1 MGTVCRE
8 VHNRCSVCDRISIH
22 YCERAEPEPEAKP
35 FPLVKVKPTYKSLEA
50 RYGYGIEAMQ

>member
-1 MGTVCRE
+1 MPE